1 VSRAKALGRDS
12 TPNPSGGAAEANVET
27 IRRFHDAMETGDRRA
42 LGELV
47 REIAHPEAEWR
58 PLVTEVE
65 GDAYRGKDG
74 VFAFFDDFLGSFE
87 VRYEDR
93 DLRAVDDRAVVMLCR
108 MELKGRGSGAVVAQ
122 EMGVLYE
129 FDGALLRRGRAYPS
143 RADALTAAQELTSA

>member
-1 VSRAKALGRDS
+1 MSRAKALGRYS

-27 IRRFHDAMETGDRRA
+27 IRRFHDAMEAGDRRA
-42 LGELV
+42 LAELV
-47 REIAHPEAEWR
+47 REIAHPDAEWT

-87 VRYEDR
+87 VRYDDR
-93 DLRAVDDRAVVMLCR
+93 DLRAVDDTAVLMLCR
-108 MELKGRGSGAVVAQ
+108 MELKGRGSGAAVAQ

-129 FDGALLRRGRAYPS
+129 FEGALLRRGRAYPS
-143 RADALTAAQELTSA
+143 REAALAAAKGLAAK